1 MKKCPKCKAEI
12 QEEARF
18 CLYCMTSFEE
28 KQTIETPK
36 ENNKRWLI
44 IIAAVLVL
52 VLIVACIFLFNQKDS
67 QANGENDTSS
77 TSSISSDLDT
87 SADNN
92 KTTSEPQNSE
102 SRGNET
108 STPTSSNQTQTSSK
122 NEGNTTNS
130 TSGNTATNN
139 SSSGTST
146 NNITTSDSSQNST
159 TSNNTTTNNTST
171 NSSSQ
176 NSTTTNNTTTNST
189 TTNNNSTSSTSS
201 NNKTES
207 NNSGS
212 SSTTTTTPS
221 ETTTITYTYR
231 DAKYGDDFSVG
242 ANLENSVVITGVKT
256 ASPNGEYKIPD
267 TIDGKKVV
275 AIMGLAFCDEGISST
290 VKKVIVPTN
299 VKTIWNNAFA
309 NCYNLTD
316 IYFCGNSIYTES
328 NAFPEKTKRNGTLTI
343 HCSANCSDRNYRY
356 YKNSASYYDAE
367 YEEWNG

>member
-12 QEEARF
+12 HKEARF

-28 KQTIETPK
+28 KQTIENPK
-36 ENNKRWLI
+36 VNNKWWLY
-44 IIAAVLVL
+44 IIAAVLVFVL
-52 VLIVACIFLFNQKDS
+52 VILSCIFFISKGNGSNDS
-67 QANGENDTSS
+67 
-77 TSSISSDLDT
+77 
-87 SADNN
+87 
-92 KTTSEPQNSE
+92 
-102 SRGNET
+102 
-108 STPTSSNQTQTSSK
+108 
-122 NEGNTTNS
+122 
-130 TSGNTATNN
+130 N
-139 SSSGTST
+139 SSFVSGDYNTST
-146 NNITTSDSSQNST
+146 NNTSTTPSEQGDEGTGEETFSPSSSSQTST
-159 TSNNTTTNNTST
+159 NNDNNITNNTST

-176 NSTTTNNTTTNST
+176 NNTTN
-189 TTNNNSTSSTSS
+189 SSTSS

-256 ASPNGEYKIPD
+256 ASANGEYKIPE
-267 TIDGKKVV
+267 TLDGKKVV
-275 AIMGLAFCDEGISST
+275 AIMGLAFCDESISNT
-290 VKKVIVPTN
+290 VIKVIVPST

-316 IYFCGNSIYTES
+316 IYFKGNSIYTES
-328 NAFPEKTKRNGTLTI
+328 NAFPETSKRSETLTI
-343 HCSANCSDRNYRY
+343 HCSANCNDRNYRY
-356 YKNSASYYDAE
+356 YKNSASYYDAK

>member
-44 IIAAVLVL
+44 IIAAVLAVVL
-52 VLIVACIFLFNQKDS
+52 VVISIVLFAPKGNGSNDS
-67 QANGENDTSS
+67 
-77 TSSISSDLDT
+77 
-87 SADNN
+87 NN
-92 KTTSEPQNSE
+92 NS
-102 SRGNET
+102 
-108 STPTSSNQTQTSSK
+108 
-122 NEGNTTNS
+122 
-130 TSGNTATNN
+130 N
-139 SSSGTST
+139 SSSFSSDSNTST
-146 NNITTSDSSQNST
+146 NNNDTTSNEHQGDDEAGGESSSPSSSSQTPN
-159 TSNNTTTNNTST
+159 TSNNTTNNTSGNTTTNNSST

-176 NSTTTNNTTTNST
+176 NNSTTNNTTTNSS
-189 TTNNNSTSSTSS
+189 TTNNSTTSSTSS

-256 ASPNGEYKIPD
+256 ASANGEYKIPE
-267 TIDGKKVV
+267 TLDGKKVV
-275 AIMGLAFCDEGISST
+275 AIMGLAFCDESISNT
-290 VKKVIVPTN
+290 VKKVIIPSTI
-299 VKTIWNNAFA
+299 KTIWNNAFA

-328 NAFPEKTKRNGTLTI
+328 NAFPETSKRSGTLTI

-356 YKNSASYYDAE
+356 YKNSASYYDAK

>member
-44 IIAAVLVL
+44 IIAAVLAVVL
-52 VLIVACIFLFNQKDS
+52 VVISIVLFASKGNVSNDS
-67 QANGENDTSS
+67 NNNSNISSFSSDSNTSTDNNDTDSIEQQEVSGESS
-77 TSSISSDLDT
+77 SHSSNSQ
-87 SADNN
+87 
-92 KTTSEPQNSE
+92 PQNST
-102 SRGNET
+102 N
-108 STPTSSNQTQTSSK
+108 
-122 NEGNTTNS
+122 NTTNN
-130 TSGNTATNN
+130 TSGNT
-139 SSSGTST
+139 
-146 NNITTSDSSQNST
+146 
-159 TSNNTTTNNTST
+159 TTNSTST

-176 NSTTTNNTTTNST
+176 NNSTTNST
-189 TTNNNSTSSTSS
+189 TTNNSATSSTSN
-201 NNKTES
+201 NNKTE
-207 NNSGS
+207 NNDSGS

-221 ETTTITYTYR
+221 ETTTITYIYR

-256 ASPNGEYKIPD
+256 ASANGEYKIPD
-267 TIDGKKVV
+267 TIDGKKVI
-275 AIMGLAFCDEGISST
+275 AIMALAFCDDKISST
-290 VKKVIVPTN
+290 VKTVIVPSS

-316 IYFCGNSIYTES
+316 IYFKGNSIYTES
-328 NAFPEKTKRNGTLTI
+328 NAFPETSKRNGTLTI

-356 YKNSASYYDAE
+356 YKNSASHYDAE
-367 YEEWNG
+367 YKEWNG

>member
-36 ENNKRWLI
+36 GNNKRWLI

-52 VLIVACIFLFNQKDS
+52 VLIVACIFLFSPKE
-67 QANGENDTSS
+67 APTNGEIDTSS
-77 TSSISSDLDT
+77 TASVSSGLDT
-87 SADNN
+87 SDDN
-92 KTTSEPQNSE
+92 TSSSGQQS
-102 SRGNET
+102 SKLQGNET
-108 STPTSSNQTQTSSK
+108 STPTSNNQTQSSSK
-122 NEGNTTNS
+122 NEGNTTNNS
-130 TSGNTATNN
+130 SGNTTTTNSSTSSGSQNSNTDNTTN
-139 SSSGTST
+139 SSS
-146 NNITTSDSSQNST
+146 NS
-159 TSNNTTTNNTST
+159 TST
-171 NSSSQ
+171 NS
-176 NSTTTNNTTTNST
+176 
-189 TTNNNSTSSTSS
+189 TSSS
-201 NNKTES
+201 NKTES
-207 NNSGS
+207 SNTS
-212 SSTTTTTPS
+212 SSTSTTTTPS
-221 ETTTITYTYR
+221 QTTTVTYMYR
-231 DAKYGDDFSVG
+231 DAKYGDDFSVS
-242 ANLENSVVITGVKT
+242 ANLENAVVITGVKT
-256 ASPNGEYKIPD
+256 TAADGKYIIPE

-290 VKKVIVPTN
+290 VKTVIVPSS

-316 IYFCGNSIYTES
+316 IYFCGNSIFTES
-328 NAFPEKTKRNGTLTI
+328 NAFPETSKRNGTLTI

>member
-28 KQTIETPK
+28 KQTIENPMV
-36 ENNKRWLI
+36 NNKRWLI
-44 IIAAVLVL
+44 ITAAVLAV
-52 VLIVACIFLFNQKDS
+52 VLICISIVLFAPKGNGSNDS
-67 QANGENDTSS
+67 NNNSNSS
-77 TSSISSDLDT
+77 FFSSD
-87 SADNN
+87 
-92 KTTSEPQNSE
+92 
-102 SRGNET
+102 
-108 STPTSSNQTQTSSK
+108 SNV
-122 NEGNTTNS
+122 
-130 TSGNTATNN
+130 
-139 SSSGTST
+139 ST
-146 NNITTSDSSQNST
+146 NNNDTTSSEQQGDEGAGGESSSPSSNSQTQNSSNNT
-159 TSNNTTTNNTST
+159 TGNTTTNNTST

-176 NSTTTNNTTTNST
+176 NNSTTNNTTTNST
-189 TTNNNSTSSTSS
+189 TTNNSTTSSTSS

-212 SSTTTTTPS
+212 SYTTASTPS
-221 ETTTITYTYR
+221 ETTTITYIYR

-256 ASPNGEYKIPD
+256 ASANGEYKIPD
-267 TIDGKKVV
+267 TIDGKKVI

-290 VKKVIVPTN
+290 VKKVIVPST

-328 NAFPEKTKRNGTLTI
+328 NAFPETSKRNGTLTI

-367 YEEWNG
+367 YKEWNG

>member
-12 QEEARF
+12 DDEARF

-28 KQTIETPK
+28 KETIEAPK
-36 ENNKRWLI
+36 YKNRWWLYI
-44 IIAAVLVL
+44 AAAVLAVL
-52 VLIVACIFLFNQKDS
+52 LVVISIVLFAPKGNDS
-67 QANGENDTSS
+67 NASNNNSNSSFFSSDSNTSTDNNDTDSS
-77 TSSISSDLDT
+77 EQQGD
-87 SADNN
+87 
-92 KTTSEPQNSE
+92 
-102 SRGNET
+102 
-108 STPTSSNQTQTSSK
+108 
-122 NEGNTTNS
+122 EGA
-130 TSGNTATNN
+130 SGE
-139 SSSGTST
+139 SSSPS
-146 NNITTSDSSQNST
+146 SSSQTPIS
-159 TSNNTTTNNTST
+159 SNNTTNNISGNTTANNSSK

-176 NSTTTNNTTTNST
+176 NNSTTNNTTTNST
-189 TTNNNSTSSTSS
+189 TANNSNTGSTLS

-212 SSTTTTTPS
+212 SSTAATTPS
-221 ETTTITYTYR
+221 ETTTVTYIYR

-256 ASPNGEYKIPD
+256 ASANGEYKIPD
-267 TIDGKKVV
+267 TIDGKKVI
-275 AIMGLAFCDEGISST
+275 AIMGLAFCDKSISST
-290 VKKVIVPTN
+290 VKKVIVPST
-299 VKTIWNNAFA
+299 VKTIWNSAFA

-328 NAFPEKTKRNGTLTI
+328 NAFPEASKRNGTLTI

>member
-44 IIAAVLVL
+44 IIAAVLAVVL
-52 VLIVACIFLFNQKDS
+52 VIISIFLFVPKGNDS
-67 QANGENDTSS
+67 NDTNNNSNSS
-77 TSSISSDLDT
+77 SFSSDSNTSTDNKDT
-87 SADNN
+87 AS
-92 KTTSEPQNSE
+92 SEQQGDEGVGGESSSPSSNSQPQNS
-102 SRGNET
+102 
-108 STPTSSNQTQTSSK
+108 
-122 NEGNTTNS
+122 
-130 TSGNTATNN
+130 TNN
-139 SSSGTST
+139 
-146 NNITTSDSSQNST
+146 
-159 TSNNTTTNNTST
+159 TTNNTSNNT
-171 NSSSQ
+171 SG
-176 NSTTTNNTTTNST
+176 NTTTNST
-189 TTNNNSTSSTSS
+189 TNSSSQNNSTTNSTKNNSATGSKS
-201 NNKTES
+201 NNKTE
-207 NNSGS
+207 NNDSGS

-221 ETTTITYTYR
+221 ETTTVTYIYR

-242 ANLENSVVITGVKT
+242 ADLENAVVITGVKN
-256 ASPNGEYKIPD
+256 ASADGKYIIPE

-275 AIMGLAFCDEGISST
+275 AIMGLAFCDDNISST
-290 VKKVIVPTN
+290 VKTVIVPSS

-328 NAFPEKTKRNGTLTI
+328 NAFPETSRRNGTLTI

>member
-28 KQTIETPK
+28 KQTIETPE

-52 VLIVACIFLFNQKDS
+52 VLMIVGIFLLAQKDRP
-67 QANGENDTSS
+67 NNEGNETS
-77 TSSISSDLDT
+77 TNSSISSDLDT
-87 SADNN
+87 PDN
-92 KTTSEPQNSE
+92 TTSSE
-102 SRGNET
+102 QKSSDSQGNET
-108 STPTSSNQTQTSSK
+108 STSKSSNQTQTSSK

-130 TSGNTATNN
+130 STSGNSQNSNTNSTTN
-139 SSSGTST
+139 SSS
-146 NNITTSDSSQNST
+146 NS
-159 TSNNTTTNNTST
+159 TST
-171 NSSSQ
+171 NS
-176 NSTTTNNTTTNST
+176 
-189 TTNNNSTSSTSS
+189 TSSS
-201 NNKTES
+201 NKTES
-207 NNSGS
+207 SNTS
-212 SSTTTTTPS
+212 SSTSTTTTPPQ
-221 ETTTITYTYR
+221 TTTVTYAYR

-242 ANLENSVVITGVKT
+242 ANLENAVVITGVKT
-256 ASPNGEYKIPD
+256 TAADGKYIIPE
-267 TIDGKKVV
+267 TIDGKKVI
-275 AIMGLAFCDEGISST
+275 AIMALAFCDDSISST
-290 VKKVIVPTN
+290 VKTVIVPSS

-328 NAFPEKTKRNGTLTI
+328 NAFPEKSKRNGTLTI

-367 YEEWNG
+367 YKEWNG